1 MELLISAYISEKRPF
16 ALLNRAFSEATNV
29 NLLPRTLRSLSVQ
42 IMVVDHPT
50 PAPTSICWHAASL
63 TLHVE
68 KMLITRSGTE
78 GFDPL
83 TWLTQLWLQ
92 SRKITAVARVICI
105 LYKYADPGDRSTWML
120 FQGTGIWKVHP
131 CRVSLIL
138 SLLRNYHSRISI
150 IFQSYFDFS

>member
-1 MELLISAYISEKRPF
+1 M
-16 ALLNRAFSEATNV
+16 
-29 NLLPRTLRSLSVQ
+29 LRSLSVQ
-42 IMVVDHPT
+42 IMVVDHPI
-50 PAPTSICWHAASL
+50 PASIWWHAASL

-68 KMLITRSGTE
+68 KMLITTSGTE

-92 SRKITAVARVICI
+92 CRKITAVARAICI
-105 LYKYADPGDRSTWML
+105 LYKYVDPGDRSTWML
-120 FQGTGIWKVHP
+120 FQGTGIWKAYP

-150 IFQSYFDFS
+150 IFHSHFDFSEIFDVFLHGYLLICIRTSVLSPSPEKSCALIN